1 VVQDRRCNYRS
12 KCGRDL
18 IAQIGLYGVPLS
30 WFKLIDS
37 NFLAVTALADGK
49 VGGSPDSSHDLRA
62 SLARVFCSAPS
73 NVASVLQKFE
83 RAYSIS
89 SCDLVKSK
97 VF

>member
-1 VVQDRRCNYRS
+1 
-12 KCGRDL
+12 
-18 IAQIGLYGVPLS
+18 LS

-62 SLARVFCSAPS
+62 SLARVFSVCSAPS
-73 NVASVLQKFE
+73 NVASVVQKFE

-89 SCDLVKSK
+89 SRDLVKSK